1 MTFDRE
7 LFAGNLRANRARLKI
22 SQQELADRCGI
33 SQNTVTGYEN
43 GVFIPNIEKACKLAD
58 VFGVSLESL
67 VRGSWDRPESG

>member
-7 LFAGNLRANRARLKI
+7 LLAGNLRANRARLNI
-22 SQQELADRCGI
+22 TQQEVADRSGLSQQSIANYECGAYVP
-33 SQNTVTGYEN
+33 S
-43 GVFIPNIEKACKLAD
+43 IEKACKLAD

>member
-7 LFAGNLRANRARLKI
+7 LLAGNLRANRARLNI
-22 SQQELADRCGI
+22 SQRELAEKSKTTQQTIANYERGL
-33 SQNTVTGYEN
+33 TV
-43 GVFIPNIEKACKLAD
+43 PSIEKACKLAD